1 MKRVAHLLRP
11 GTALVAIVLGSLLA
25 VVPTAAG
32 SGSDGVVITASIDG
46 IAGTSGWYR
55 GSSHGNYVV
64 LHWTVTD
71 PNHLVTGT
79 TGCEAALKIAGP
91 SDGTTRTCTATTDTG
106 STSVTTSAIKIDADP
121 PTGLA
126 AAPARAAD
134 ANGWY
139 NHSFAVT
146 WQASDATSG
155 IAGCTSLAYSGPDAG
170 AGSLPG
176 GCTDNAGNTSSSAFS
191 FRYDATPPVLSG
203 VAVDSKPAAD
213 VLRWKSTSATDT
225 AVIRRIAR
233 GAKADRMVFRG
244 GGATFTDK
252 KIKADR
258 EYRYLVRSIDQAGNS
273 SKEVAVLALPK
284 VVTLGDAPYVPRAAE
299 QPILRWTGVRGAEYY
314 HVQLFR
320 KGKRILA
327 AWPRTPELNLRPTWK
342 WQGRRY
348 RLAPGRYR
356 WYAWAGFGQRAAA
369 NYKLLGKADFVVA
382 R

>member
-25 VVPTAAG
+25 VVPTATG
-32 SGSDGVVITASIDG
+32 SGNDGVVITASIDG
-46 IAGTSGWYR
+46 IAGTNGWYR

-71 PNHLVTGT
+71 PNHVVTGT
-79 TGCEAALKIAGP
+79 TGCEAALKITGP
-91 SDGTTRTCTATTDTG
+91 SDGTTRTCAATTDTG
-106 STSVTTSAIKIDADP
+106 STSVTTSLIKIDADP
-121 PTGLA
+121 PSGLA

-146 WQASDATSG
+146 WKASDATSG
-155 IAGCTSLAYSGPDAG
+155 IAGCTSVTYSGPDAG
-170 AGSLPG
+170 AGNIPG
-176 GCTDNAGNTSSSAFS
+176 GCTDNAGNTSSSAYT
-191 FRYDATPPVLSG
+191 FRYDATAPVLKAVG
-203 VAVDSKPAAD
+203 VDSRSGSD
-213 VLRWKSTSATDT
+213 VVRWKSTSLTDT

-244 GGATFTDK
+244 PGATFTDK

-258 EYRYLVRSIDQAGNS
+258 EYRYLVRSYDEAGNA
-273 SKEVAVLALPK
+273 SKEVAVVALPK
-284 VVTLGDAPYVPRAAE
+284 VVTLGGAPYVPRAVQ
-299 QPILRWTGVRGAEYY
+299 QPILRWSGVRGAGYY

-320 KGKRILA
+320 KGTRILA
-327 AWPRTPELNLRPTWK
+327 AWPRAPELSLRPTWK
-342 WQGRRY
+342 WHGRRY

-356 WYAWAGFGQRAAA
+356 WYAWAGFGQRDAA

-382 R
+382 G